1 MDRTPY
7 LRRQA
12 ALCLN
17 LSQSCSD
24 AQVAEHLDLMA
35 AEFHSQ
41 ALRAEFQA
49 EFNSDDPFDEAD
61 IEKLRLLLDSSEIA
75 DMFDETARQRIG
87 EFISQASRG
96 ELGVPASGKE
106 PDR

>member
-1 MDRTPY
+1 MDTPY

-35 AEFHSQ
+35 AEFHAR
-41 ALRAEFQA
+41 ALLRPSSRR
-49 EFNSDDPFDEAD
+49 NSTQTT
-61 IEKLRLLLDSSEIA
+61 DS
-75 DMFDETARQRIG
+75 
-87 EFISQASRG
+87 
-96 ELGVPASGKE
+96 
-106 PDR
+106 